1 MKRKKQKPGPKPKGP
16 DAKTTVIAVKL
27 SQRELAAF
35 RAAAKRDGMPLS
47 PWLIEPRR
55 KGLEG

>member
-1 MKRKKQKPGPKPKGP
+1 MKKRLKPGPKPKGA

-35 RAAAKRDGMPLS
+35 KKAAKRDGMPLS

-55 KGLEG
+55 KGLKG